1 MTHFAAL
8 RRATLSNVQT
18 KANFKQE
25 YLEYLAQRTAAPSP
39 TDPLPCTS
47 RSTTVTHSPAPGAE
61 GSCGSSVGLEG
72 AGLVGGSLA
81 SLAQGVAVDAG
92 GGEGCGGG
100 GVDARSRS
108 ACEFV
113 GLTGLASL
121 SPALSSSFSSH
132 VPPRISPSAPLLPPS
147 LRPFGSDLPSCPVS
161 WK

>member
-1 MTHFAAL
+1 MTHLADL
-8 RRATLSNVQT
+8 RRVTLSNVQI

-25 YLEYLAQRTAAPSP
+25 YLEYLAQRSAAPSS
-39 TDPLPCTS
+39 TAPLPRTS
-47 RSTTVTHSPAPGAE
+47 RSTTVTHPPAPGAE
-61 GSCGSSVGLEG
+61 GSCGSSMGLEG
-72 AGLVGGSLA
+72 DGLVGGSLA

-92 GGEGCGGG
+92 GGEGCGG

-132 VPPRISPSAPLLPPS
+132 VPPSAPLLPPS